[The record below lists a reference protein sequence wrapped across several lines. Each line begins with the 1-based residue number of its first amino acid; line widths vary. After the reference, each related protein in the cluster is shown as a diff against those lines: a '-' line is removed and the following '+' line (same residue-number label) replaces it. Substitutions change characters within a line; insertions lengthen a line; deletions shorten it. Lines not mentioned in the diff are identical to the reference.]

1 MSPLA
6 PTPDKGEDAR
16 PPQAAAVNTAIDLA
30 AEKLTTGLGEKEPPT
45 IDDTT
50 AEIRTSSCGSD
61 ATTTVLSISAVQLAR
76 LQQLKE
82 RYGATWSSPSDP
94 RDPYNWRTP
103 RKVCIGILISVG
115 QLVAIMSASM
125 IAASLDDIMADLG
138 IGEAAAQ
145 LVLSTYF
152 LGLGLGPFLV
162 AGVAEMHGRKHVWLA
177 AQLFFV
183 FWNALCPVGNST
195 ALMIV
200 GRFLAGAGASAGVT
214 LTGPIM
220 ADMFRAKDRGMSIAI
235 AQVLPYLGP
244 SLGPVVG
251 GIATQYVRWQWTFWI
266 VCIFSGVLTLVVLVV
281 VPESYTPV
289 LLRRLK
295 EAEENAQAGGPAST
309 APRLGLLWRR
319 PRLALPSG
327 YLALLGT
334 NLMRPVRML
343 VHRPII
349 QIVCTI
355 IAFDFGVYSIMLS
368 TLATLWIHRYGQTNL
383 AASLHYISITIG
395 CIAATQSGG
404 YLMDWTYRKLVGRE
418 RRRVAEAA
426 RSSGEPAPTSEQ
438 LAAVGGQPEFRLP
451 NFVPGMILMAA
462 GLFWYGW
469 AAEGVVHWA
478 VVDAGVLVFNAGS
491 FLLSQSLMAYQLDE
505 FGDHAASA
513 GAATRLPMYT
523 LAFVFPIFAP
533 KLYDALGYG
542 WGNSLLGFLW
552 IALAFPIPLLL
563 WVWGPRLR
571 AIGRKDGEHGVASL

>member
-1 MSPLA
+1 MAVST
-6 PTPDKGEDAR
+6 PTPTKGADAH
-16 PPQAAAVNTAIDLA
+16 PTTVNTTIDLA
-30 AEKLTTGLGEKEPPT
+30 AEKLTTGLGEKDVPT
-45 IDDTT
+45 TDDTT
-50 AEIRTSSCGSD
+50 AGTRTSSCGSD
-61 ATTTVLSISAVQLAR
+61 ATTTILSTSAVQLAR
-76 LQQLKE
+76 LQQLKD

-94 RDPYNWRTP
+94 RDPYNWRTS

-138 IGEAAAQ
+138 VGEAAAQ

-220 ADMFRAKDRGMSIAI
+220 ADMFRAEDRGMSIAI

-251 GIATQYVRWQWTFWI
+251 GVATQYVRWQWTFWI
-266 VCIFSGVLTLVVLVV
+266 VCVFSAVLTLVVLAV

-295 EAEENAQAGGPAST
+295 EAAESAQAGGPAST
-309 APRLGLLWRR
+309 ASRLGPSWRR

-334 NLMRPVRML
+334 NLMRPIRML

-368 TLATLWIHRYGQTNL
+368 TLATLWIHRYGQTKL
-383 AASLHYISITIG
+383 VASLHYISITIG

-404 YLMDWTYRKLVGRE
+404 YLMDWTYKKLVGRE
-418 RRRVAEAA
+418 RRRV
-426 RSSGEPAPTSEQ
+426 Q

-552 IALAFPIPLLL
+552 IVLAFPIPLVL